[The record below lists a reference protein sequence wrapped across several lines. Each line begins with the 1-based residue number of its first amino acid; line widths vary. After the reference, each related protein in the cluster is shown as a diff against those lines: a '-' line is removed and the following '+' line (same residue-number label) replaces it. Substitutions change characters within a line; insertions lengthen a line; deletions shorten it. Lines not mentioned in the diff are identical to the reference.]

1 MSENLMLPTGPYHG
15 SRHFKQ
21 KHLLTLLL
29 LLLGAVSYGQS
40 LHSKTSAFKSYKGLV
55 MAGYQGWF
63 NAPDD
68 GAGRGWNHYNSHGK
82 FEPGS
87 TNIDVWPDVSEY
99 KKTYKTAFK
108 HADSSYAYVY
118 SSHDASSTDT
128 HFKWMQ
134 QYGIDGVFVQRF
146 IADVQRGR
154 GRAHN
159 DVVLGNVLRSSQ
171 KYHRAVA
178 LMYDLSGMKAG
189 GDSVVIKD
197 WKHLVDSLKLTN
209 QGNKQSYLYHNG
221 KPLVAIWGVGFN
233 DNRKYGLSEAEKIID
248 FLKND
253 PVYGGCSILLGVPT
267 YWRDFGN
274 DTEKDPRLH
283 DVLRKADIIHPW
295 FVGRYNETSYPQFQH
310 RIADDIAWCKA
321 NKLDYVPVVFPGFS
335 WHNMNP
341 RSAQNQI
348 PRNRGQFYWKQL
360 YGAIN
365 SGAEM
370 LYVAMFDEVDEG
382 TAILKASK
390 NPPVGLSNFVKFEDD
405 IPNDYYLYLTGYA
418 ARMLKKQIPLQ
429 SSIPLPVHK

>member
-1 MSENLMLPTGPYHG
+1 MS
-15 SRHFKQ
+15 K
-21 KHLLTLLL
+21 KHLFSLLL
-29 LLLGAVSYGQS
+29 LFITASGYSQS
-40 LHSKTSAFKSYKGLV
+40 PKHSKTSAFTSYKGLV

-68 GAGRGWNHYNSHGK
+68 GGGRGWNHYNSHGK

-99 KKTYKTAFK
+99 EKTYQTSFK
-108 HADSSYAYVY
+108 HSDGSYAYVY
-118 SSHDASSTDT
+118 SSHDASSTET

-134 QYGIDGVFVQRF
+134 QYGVDGVFVQRF

-159 DVVLGNVLRSSQ
+159 DVVLSNVLTSSR
-171 KYHRAVA
+171 KHHKAIA
-178 LMYDLSGMKAG
+178 LMYDLSGMREG
-189 GDSVVIKD
+189 GDSIVIKD

-209 QGNKQSYLYHNG
+209 RGNKQTYLYHNG
-221 KPLVAIWGVGFN
+221 KPLVAVWGIGFN
-233 DNRKYGLSEAEKIID
+233 DNRRYGLAEAERIID

-253 PVYGGCSILLGVPT
+253 PVYGGCAVLLGVPT

-274 DTEKDPRLH
+274 DTEKDPHLH
-283 DVLRKADIIHPW
+283 AVLRKADIIHPW
-295 FVGRYNETSYPQFQH
+295 FVGRYNEDSYPQFQS
-310 RIADDIAWCKA
+310 RIADDIAWCKT

-341 RSAQNQI
+341 RSLQNQI
-348 PRNRGQFYWKQL
+348 PRNRGHFFWKQI
-360 YGAIN
+360 YGAIS

-390 NPPVGLSNFVKFEDD
+390 NPPVGLSTFVKYEDD

-418 ARMLKKQIPLQ
+418 GKMLRKQIPLQ
-429 SSIPLPVHK
+429 KDVPLPVGINKK